1 MDLTKYKIRHGL
13 NKDKSYLEKNRGNE
27 ADLIAEMQTIGLNV
41 GFLNTSG
48 DLVRI
53 PVQATPGVR
62 PDKGNEKSGWYVIN
76 VVHNH
81 IFATYG
87 NWRTGSEY
95 KWSSVQIN
103 TLTPNER
110 QDLQLKMQQ
119 AQEEAKKQKLQRY
132 EEVAKDCQNRF
143 QTYSEVIKHP
153 YLEAKQIKSYSLK
166 LHNKSLV
173 VPIYN
178 VDGEIRSLQFIQEDG
193 SKRFVSA
200 GQVKG
205 NIFLIGTDFNSLNKV
220 QSLVVVEG
228 MATGVSV
235 WDATQIPV
243 ACVFS
248 ANFGNDAV
256 ENIRKKTDARIY
268 LAFDND
274 KTDIGRKKAEEIAT
288 RYYNCLVRIPS
299 VEGDFNDLAIKQ
311 GLDAVKLEISD
322 QGLGIRSF
330 SIKQLKGEPPPRSWL
345 VEGLLE
351 KSKPSLLAAVGGVGK
366 SMLALDLAI
375 KVSQG
380 QGTWLNKPIKN
391 AGNVL
396 MLMAEDDRSEVF
408 RRTKA
413 LDKGDKRFDAEYDVF
428 AYTVPDA
435 PKPLI
440 LLKDDARGLDLTPE
454 AHELINEISTIP
466 DLSLVVIDPI
476 QSFVAAPIT
485 TSQEA
490 AQLYCQFCSSIASK
504 FECSVL
510 SIHHMSK
517 AGLQAQESS
526 WDSRSSIR
534 GSAAIVDGMRM
545 AATISLADEKTA
557 ENICADEGL
566 EFDRTR
572 VVNFQVVKA
581 NSSEMDT
588 NAMTLIRREAVL
600 EVYEKQNINFD
611 F

>member
-103 TLTPNER
+103 TLSPNER

-119 AQEEAKKQKLQRY
+119 AQDEAKKQKQERY
-132 EEVAKDCQNRF
+132 GEVAKDCQNRF

-220 QSLVVVEG
+220 ESLVVVEG

-299 VEGDFNDLAIKQ
+299 IEGDFNDLAIKQ

-322 QGLGIRSF
+322 QGLCIRSF
-330 SIKQLKGEPPPRSWL
+330 SIKQLKGDPPPRSWL

-351 KSKPSLLAAVGGVGK
+351 KSKPGLLAAVGGVGK

-380 QGTWLNKPIKN
+380 QGTWLDKPIRN

-396 MLMAEDDRSEVF
+396 MLMAEDDRNEVF

-413 LDKGDKRFDAEYDVF
+413 LE
-428 AYTVPDA
+428 
-435 PKPLI
+435 
-440 LLKDDARGLDLTPE
+440 
-454 AHELINEISTIP
+454 
-466 DLSLVVIDPI
+466 
-476 QSFVAAPIT
+476 
-485 TSQEA
+485 
-490 AQLYCQFCSSIASK
+490 
-504 FECSVL
+504 
-510 SIHHMSK
+510 
-517 AGLQAQESS
+517 
-526 WDSRSSIR
+526 
-534 GSAAIVDGMRM
+534 
-545 AATISLADEKTA
+545 
-557 ENICADEGL
+557 
-566 EFDRTR
+566 
-572 VVNFQVVKA
+572 
-581 NSSEMDT
+581 
-588 NAMTLIRREAVL
+588 
-600 EVYEKQNINFD
+600 
-611 F
+611 

>member
-1 MDLTKYKIRHGL
+1 
-13 NKDKSYLEKNRGNE
+13 
-27 ADLIAEMQTIGLNV
+27 
-41 GFLNTSG
+41 
-48 DLVRI
+48 
-53 PVQATPGVR
+53 
-62 PDKGNEKSGWYVIN
+62 
-76 VVHNH
+76 
-81 IFATYG
+81 
-87 NWRTGSEY
+87 
-95 KWSSVQIN
+95 
-103 TLTPNER
+103 
-110 QDLQLKMQQ
+110 
-119 AQEEAKKQKLQRY
+119 
-132 EEVAKDCQNRF
+132 
-143 QTYSEVIKHP
+143 
-153 YLEAKQIKSYSLK
+153 
-166 LHNKSLV
+166 
-173 VPIYN
+173 
-178 VDGEIRSLQFIQEDG
+178 
-193 SKRFVSA
+193 
-200 GQVKG
+200 
-205 NIFLIGTDFNSLNKV
+205 
-220 QSLVVVEG
+220 
-228 MATGVSV
+228 
-235 WDATQIPV
+235 
-243 ACVFS
+243 
-248 ANFGNDAV
+248 
-256 ENIRKKTDARIY
+256 
-268 LAFDND
+268 
-274 KTDIGRKKAEEIAT
+274 
-288 RYYNCLVRIPS
+288 
-299 VEGDFNDLAIKQ
+299 
-311 GLDAVKLEISD
+311 
-322 QGLGIRSF
+322 
-330 SIKQLKGEPPPRSWL
+330 
-345 VEGLLE
+345 
-351 KSKPSLLAAVGGVGK
+351 
-366 SMLALDLAI
+366 
-375 KVSQG
+375 
-380 QGTWLNKPIKN
+380 
-391 AGNVL
+391 
-396 MLMAEDDRSEVF
+396 MAEDDRSEVF
-408 RRTKA
+408 RRIKA

>member
-13 NKDKSYLEKNRGNE
+13 NKEKSYLEKNRGNE

-87 NWRTGSEY
+87 NWRTGAEY

-143 QTYSEVIKHP
+143 KTYSEVIKHP
-153 YLEAKQIKSYSLK
+153 YLEAKKIKSYSLK

-178 VDGEIRSLQFIQEDG
+178 LDGEIRSLQYIQEDG

-220 QSLVVVEG
+220 ESLVVVEG

-299 VEGDFNDLAIKQ
+299 IEGDFNDLAIKQ

-330 SIKQLKGEPPPRSWL
+330 SIKQFKGDPPPRSWL
-345 VEGLLE
+345 VEGMLE
-351 KSKPSLLAAVGGVGK
+351 RSKPSLLAAVGGVGK

-380 QGTWLNKPIKN
+380 QGTWLDKPIRN

-396 MLMAEDDRSEVF
+396 MLMAEDDRNEVF

-413 LDKGDKRFDAEYDVF
+413 LDKGDKRYDAEYDVF

-440 LLKDDARGLDLTPE
+440 LLKDDARGLDLTPQ

-466 DLSLVVIDPI
+466 DLSLVIIDPI

-490 AQLYCQFCSSIASK
+490 AQLYCQFCSSVASK
-504 FECSVL
+504 FDCSVL

-517 AGLQAQESS
+517 AGLQSQESS

-534 GSAAIVDGMRM
+534 GSAAIVDGHRM
-545 AATISLADEKTA
+545 AATISITDEKTA

-566 EFDRTR
+566 DFDRTR
-572 VVNFQVVKA
+572 VVNFQIVKA
-581 NSSEMDT
+581 NSNEIDT

-600 EVYEKQNINFD
+600 EVYKKQNINFD